1 MGDGPVGSYAELRGH
16 ERLRLDGRLAVRGD
30 VRRGACAR
38 GKEGSFHDAGERSG
52 NKQC

>member
-30 VRRGACAR
+30 VRRGTCAR
-38 GKEGSFHDAGERSG
+38 GKEGSFHDAGKRS
-52 NKQC
+52 